1 MTSLCSRAS
10 AATLV
15 LCLAQIPALAQSQ
28 PVPLPEVVVTSSRT
42 EEEVS
47 RTGTAI
53 TVIRGEEIQRS
64 NPGSLVDALRA
75 VPGLDITE
83 NGGPGSS
90 TAVRLRGSNAGQT
103 LVLIDGQRVNDPSS
117 ASGEFNFSLLAP
129 GLIERI
135 EVLRGPQSALY
146 GSDAIG
152 GVINII
158 TRKGSGPTRVTAEV
172 QGGSYGTAST
182 GGTVSG
188 SRDGWSY
195 AFSAFGTRSDGF
207 SRYGY
212 RIPRITAVRP
222 NLEAD
227 GYERIGGS
235 ARIGYDTGWGLTFD
249 SALFY
254 TNTRFD
260 YDAAFGA
267 FPDTPSRGRQAL
279 LNGWTKAAYETMD
292 RRFSHSL
299 TVFINDTDRR
309 FIDVSYAASPFTPAN
324 TNQLVSDYFGRR
336 IGAEYQGTARL
347 DAFGTV
353 VFGARH
359 ERESILTSSQVQLPV
374 LLPVLPG
381 QNTSQTTNSLFG
393 LWTLPLGERL
403 TVSLGGRIDRIVDG
417 PQFATWRSAA
427 AYQIPETG
435 TTLRASAGTGGKAPT
450 LFQRFD
456 PTYGNANLQ
465 PETSLGWDAG
475 IDQRIP
481 GNLGTVSVTY
491 FNNRIRNLIDFVFTP
506 APGGYLNVSRARI
519 HGVELAATVNLLSR
533 LLSFQATY
541 THLDARNATTGL
553 LLARRPPH
561 AARLSLIWT
570 PDDKWRVEP
579 MLFMV
584 SERFSG
590 NNQTNRLAPY
600 ARFDIRA
607 DYRLTQN
614 VTLFAR
620 AENLTNVRYEDIY
633 NYGTAGRSLY
643 AGVRGTW

>member
-1 MTSLCSRAS
+1 MSSRSIRAS
-10 AATLV
+10 AASLI
-15 LCLAQIPALAQSQ
+15 LCLGAPPALAQGQ
-28 PVPLPEVVVTSSRT
+28 TTTLPEVVITATRT
-42 EEEVS
+42 EEDAS
-47 RTGTAI
+47 RTGTAV
-53 TVIRGEEIQRS
+53 TVLRAEQIQRS
-64 NPGSLVDALRA
+64 NPGSVVDVLRG

-83 NGGPGSS
+83 NGGPGGS
-90 TAVRLRGSNAGQT
+90 TAVRLRGANPGQT
-103 LVLIDGQRVNDPSS
+103 LVLIDGQRANDPGQ
-117 ASGEFNFSLLAP
+117 ASGEFNFAMLAP

-158 TRKGSGPTRVTAEV
+158 TRKGSGPTRVTAEI
-172 QGGSYGTAST
+172 QGGSFATASG
-182 GGTVSG
+182 GGTISG

-195 AFSAFGTRSDGF
+195 AFSAFGARSEGF

-254 TNTRFD
+254 TNTRLD
-260 YDAAFGA
+260 YDSAFGT
-267 FPDTPSRGRQAL
+267 FPDTASRGRQAL
-279 LNGWTKAAYETMD
+279 LNGWTKAAYETAD
-292 RRFSHSL
+292 RRFAHSL

-309 FIDVSYAASPFTPAN
+309 FIDVTYSAAPFTPAN
-324 TNQLVSDYFGRR
+324 TNQSISDFFGRR

-374 LLPVLPG
+374 LMPLVPG
-381 QNTSQTTNSLFG
+381 QSASQVTNSVFG
-393 LWTLPLGERL
+393 LWTLPVGDRL
-403 TVSLGGRIDRIVDG
+403 TVSLGGRVDRIVDG
-417 PQFATWRSAA
+417 PQFATWRSTA

-456 PTYGNANLQ
+456 PTYGNAALQ
-465 PETSLGWDAG
+465 PETSFGWDAG

-481 GNLGTVSVTY
+481 GNLGSVSVTY

-519 HGVELAATVNLLSR
+519 HGVEVAAAIHIVPR
-533 LLSFQATY
+533 VLSFHAAY
-541 THLDARNATTGL
+541 THLDARNAASGL

-561 AARLSLIWT
+561 SARLSMVWT
-570 PDDKWRVEP
+570 PDDKWRIEP
-579 MLFMV
+579 MLFLV
-584 SERFSG
+584 SHRFSG
-590 NNQTNRLAPY
+590 NNQTSRLAPY
-600 ARFDIRA
+600 ARLDVRA
-607 DYRLTQN
+607 DYKLTRN

-620 AENLTNVRYEDIY
+620 AENLFDVRYEEIL
-633 NYGTAGRSLY
+633 NYGTAGRSVY
-643 AGVRGTW
+643 AGLRGTW